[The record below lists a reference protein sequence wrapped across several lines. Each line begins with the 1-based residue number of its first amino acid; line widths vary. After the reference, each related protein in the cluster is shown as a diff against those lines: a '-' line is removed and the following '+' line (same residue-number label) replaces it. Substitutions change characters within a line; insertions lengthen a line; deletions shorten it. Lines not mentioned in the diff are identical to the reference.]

1 MLTTT
6 QSLTTNGQYISEI
19 QVENLSTICFVKR
32 CGEWCK
38 WGGGYYWWLNMADW
52 RVGMHS
58 GCAWQVYFWPM
69 EVKFGPRGSQVMK
82 KRIFLSDF
90 WVKNSLWR
98 FGPVLKNF
106 PDNDFVLNRF
116 LDNFQ
121 KRFQR
126 CMTCKRYIFLHLGV
140 LPTYFTMCPPLFL
153 LPYGKIKIA
162 MVFCRV
168 SLCWAGGNSN
178 IFPPYN

>member
-1 MLTTT
+1 
-6 QSLTTNGQYISEI
+6 
-19 QVENLSTICFVKR
+19 
-32 CGEWCK
+32 
-38 WGGGYYWWLNMADW
+38 MADW

-90 WVKNSLWR
+90 WVKNSLGR

-140 LPTYFTMCPPLFL
+140 LPTYCVL
-153 LPYGKIKIA
+153 
-162 MVFCRV
+162 
-168 SLCWAGGNSN
+168 
-178 IFPPYN
+178 